1 MAATVFAARH
11 ATVLAAAL
19 CVLGAFAP
27 LCVSA
32 DIYDDAVAHPGRPGD
47 DQARDAI
54 DHPAEILRLA
64 GIKPGM
70 QVADILGASGYNA
83 ELVSYIVGPSGH
95 VFILNN
101 AATDGWSNND
111 WKNRLANNRLPN
123 VEHQTINLEHLP
135 LPDKSLDAEVFI
147 KDYHDLYWIDDS
159 PKTLW
164 PRIRASKVLDEMA
177 RVLKPG
183 GILLIVDHSAK
194 PGTGR
199 SDAQPLHRIDEAYA
213 RADFEKHGFEF
224 VSTSD
229 VLRRPD
235 DKRDKISYKPPM
247 IGKTDR
253 FVLVFH
259 RRS

>member
-1 MAATVFAARH
+1 MAFVSLPARSLPLLVIL
-11 ATVLAAAL
+11 AGAVLL
-19 CVLGAFAP
+19 P
-27 LCVSA
+27 LTASA
-32 DIYDDAVAHPGRPGD
+32 DIYDDAVAHPGRPAED
-47 DQARDAI
+47 LQRDPI
-54 DHPAEILRLA
+54 DHPAEVLRLA

-70 QVADILGASGYNA
+70 QVADILSAGGYNA
-83 ELVSYIVGPSGH
+83 ELVSFIVGPTGH
-95 VFILNN
+95 VFMLNN
-101 AATDGWSNND
+101 AATDGWSGNYY
-111 WKNRLANNRLPN
+111 KKRLADNRLPN

-147 KDYHDLYWIDDS
+147 KDYHDLYWIDDN

-164 PRIRASKVLDEMA
+164 PRIHPGKVLDELA

-183 GILLIVDHSAK
+183 GILLVVDHSAK
-194 PGTGR
+194 PGTGQK
-199 SDAQPLHRIDEAYA
+199 DAQKLHRIDEAYA

-235 DKRDKISYKPPM
+235 DKRDELSYKTSM
-247 IGKTDR
+247 LGKTDR

>member
-1 MAATVFAARH
+1 MAFVHPAARRLPL
-11 ATVLAAAL
+11 LALLLGAAL
-19 CVLGAFAP
+19 LP
-27 LCVSA
+27 LTVRA
-32 DIYDDAVAHPGRPGD
+32 DIYDDAVAHPGRPAED
-47 DQARDAI
+47 LQRDPI

-70 QVADILGASGYNA
+70 QVADILSAGGYNA
-83 ELVSYIVGPSGH
+83 ELLSYIVGPTGH
-95 VFILNN
+95 VFMLNN
-101 AATDGWSNND
+101 AATDRWSGD
-111 WKNRLANNRLPN
+111 YYKKRLAGNRLPN
-123 VEHQTINLEHLP
+123 TEHQTINLEHLP
-135 LPDKSLDAEVFI
+135 LKDGSLDAEVFI

-164 PRIRASKVLDEMA
+164 PRIHPAEVLDEMA

-183 GILLIVDHSAK
+183 GILLVVDHSAK

-199 SDAQPLHRIDEAYA
+199 KDAQSLHRIDEAYA

-224 VSTSD
+224 VSQSD

-235 DKRDKISYKPPM
+235 DPRDQASLQPPLL
-247 IGKTDR
+247 GKTDR

-259 RRS
+259 KRR

>member
-1 MAATVFAARH
+1 MPAVQHWIRGAPLVAI
-11 ATVLAAAL
+11 VL
-19 CVLGAFAP
+19 VLGNFAVSN
-27 LCVSA
+27 VSA
-32 DIYDDAVAHPGRPGD
+32 DIYDDAVAHAGRPGD
-47 DQARDAI
+47 DVSRDAI
-54 DHPAEILRLA
+54 DHPAEVLRLA
-64 GIKPGM
+64 GIRSGM
-70 QVADILGASGYNA
+70 QVADILGAGGYNA
-83 ELVSYIVGPSGH
+83 ELISYIVGPTGH

-101 AATDGWSNND
+101 AATDGWSGNY
-111 WKNRLANNRLPN
+111 WKVRLANNRLPN
-123 VEHQTINLEHLP
+123 VEHRTIDLEHLP
-135 LPDKSLDAEVFI
+135 LADQSLDAEVFI

-164 PRIRASKVLDEMA
+164 PRMHPGKVLDEMA

-183 GILLIVDHSAK
+183 GILLVVDHSAK
-194 PGTGR
+194 AGTGR
-199 SDAQPLHRIDEAYA
+199 MDAQRLHRIDEAYA

-235 DKRDKISYKPPM
+235 DRRDQISYKPPM
-247 IGKTDR
+247 LGKTDR